1 MLLRLVQ
8 GVAKSFREIF
18 RDLAPG
24 GRGEV
29 VMQKRVRREADAPD
43 GEDGDGSGGED
54 REGDAAGSISEKYAG
69 VKVKVRASCQ
79 GWRA

>member
-1 MLLRLVQ
+1 MLRVQ

-29 VMQKRVRREADAPD
+29 VMQKRVHSNGAAVD
-43 GEDGDGSGGED
+43 GEDGVGSGGEE
-54 REGDAAGSISEKYAG
+54 REGDAAGGISEKYAG
-69 VKVKVRASCQ
+69 VKVKVRAPDS
-79 GWRA
+79 RV